1 MATQRLDLPISGMH
15 CAGCAGRIENALQ
28 GLAGVQQAQ
37 VNFATEKATVY
48 FDPAALDRPAVSR
61 AIEAVGYTVP
71 DADPDDPLDHERL
84 ARTAEIRDLSRKFIV
99 SLALGLPVMLGSM
112 PALFP
117 WTPAWLQQPY
127 VLLALATPVQ
137 VWVGWPFYQGTWAA
151 LKQKSA
157 DMSTLIALGTS
168 AAYLYSAA
176 VTFLPGAFS
185 HLGVGTH
192 VYFDTAVMIL
202 ALIVLGRLLEARAR
216 GQTSEAIRKLMGL
229 QARTARVW
237 RDGETVD
244 IPVQDVAIGDLV
256 LVRPGEK
263 VPVDGAITEGHSTLD
278 ESMLTGESLPLDKAA
293 GDSVFGATLNKTGSF
308 TMRATRVGRDTVL
321 AQIVRLVE
329 EAQGSKAPIQ
339 RLADKVAAVF
349 VPAVMG
355 VALLTFAAWLLWGP
369 APAIAF
375 ALLNFVAVLIIACP
389 CALGLA
395 TPTAIRVGTGKGAEL
410 GILFKSSPALETAHK
425 LQAVVLDKTGTL
437 TQGQPSVTDVAVHN
451 GFTETEVLR
460 LAASAEQA
468 SEHPVAQ
475 AIVAAARAAAVP
487 PSPGS
492 RRSSEMPPAPGGV
505 VPEIPLPLGGVR
517 GGLDLEAA
525 HDAEALPGQG
535 MSATVGAQAVLI
547 GNHALMQHAGIPLG
561 KLDEIAERLA
571 GDGKTP
577 VFVALDRRAAGVIAV
592 ADTLKP
598 HARDAVAA
606 LRELGLEVLMLTGDH
621 RRSAEAVAR
630 QLGIDAVLAEVMP
643 DQKAAQVKR
652 LQAQGKRVAVV
663 GDGINDAPALA
674 QADVGIAIGS
684 GTDVALAAADVT
696 LVSGDVRG
704 VAVAMQL
711 SRRTLR
717 TIRQNLFWAFIYNL
731 LGIPV
736 AAGVLYPVFGVLL
749 NPAFAAAA
757 MALSS
762 VSVVCNSLRLRRF
775 RLG

>member
-1 MATQRLDLPISGMH
+1 MATQRLDVPISGMH
-15 CAGCAGRIENALQ
+15 CAGCAGRIEKALQ
-28 GLAGVQQAQ
+28 ELAGVQQAQ

-48 FDPAALDRPAVSR
+48 YDPEALNRHAISR
-61 AIEAVGYTVP
+61 KIEAVGYAVP
-71 DADPDDPLDHERL
+71 DADPDDPVDHERL
-84 ARTAEIRDLSRKFIV
+84 ARTAEIRDLSRKFVV
-99 SLALGLPVMLGSM
+99 SLALSLPVMLGSM

-117 WTPAWLQQPY
+117 WTPDWLQQPY
-127 VLLALATPVQ
+127 VLLVLATPVQ
-137 VWVGWPFYQGTWAA
+137 FWVGWPFYQGTWAA

-176 VTFLPGAFS
+176 VAFLPQAFIG
-185 HLGVGTH
+185 LGVGTH

-202 ALIVLGRLLEARAR
+202 TLIILGRLLEARAR

-237 RDGETVD
+237 RGGETVD
-244 IPVQDVAIGDLV
+244 IPVREVVIDDLV

-263 VPVDGAITEGHSTLD
+263 VPVDGVITEGHSTLD

-293 GDSVFGATLNKTGSF
+293 GDPVFGATLNRTGGF
-308 TMRATRVGRDTVL
+308 TLRATRVGRDTVL

-339 RLADKVAAVF
+339 RLADEVARVF
-349 VPAVMG
+349 VPAVVG

-369 APAIAF
+369 RPALAF

-425 LQAVVLDKTGTL
+425 LQTVVFDKTGTL
-437 TQGQPSVTDVAVHN
+437 TQGQPSVTDIAAHN
-451 GFTETEVLR
+451 GFAESEVLR

-475 AIVAAARAAAVP
+475 AMLAAARAD
-487 PSPGS
+487 
-492 RRSSEMPPAPGGV
+492 
-505 VPEIPLPLGGVR
+505 
-517 GGLDLEAA
+517 GLELEAA
-525 HDAEALPGQG
+525 RDAEALPGQG
-535 MSATVGAQAVLI
+535 MSAQVGAQSVLI
-547 GNHALMQHAGIPLG
+547 GNHALMQQAGVSMG

-577 VFVALDRRAAGVIAV
+577 VFVALDRRAAGIIAI
-592 ADTLKP
+592 ADTLKS
-598 HARDAVAA
+598 HAREAVDA
-606 LRELGLEVLMLTGDH
+606 LRRLDLEVLMLTGDH
-621 RRSAEAVAR
+621 RRSAQTVAR
-630 QLGIDAVLAEVMP
+630 QLGIDTVLAEVMP
-643 DQKAAQVKR
+643 DQKAAQVKQ

-704 VAVAMQL
+704 VATAMQL
-711 SRRTLR
+711 SRRTMR

-731 LGIPV
+731 LGVPV

-749 NPAFAAAA
+749 NPALAAAA

-775 RLG
+775 RPGGRASFLPGESNVHGNVPLSDQGEADRL

>member
-1 MATQRLDLPISGMH
+1 MATQRLDLPIGGMH
-15 CAGCAGRIENALQ
+15 CAGCAGRIEKALQ
-28 GLAGVQQAQ
+28 ELAGVQQAQ
-37 VNFATEKATVY
+37 VNLATEKATVH
-48 FDPAALDRPAVSR
+48 FDPAALDRPAVTR
-61 AIEAVGYTVP
+61 RIEAVGYSVP
-71 DADPDDPLDHERL
+71 DADPDDPIDPERL
-84 ARTAEIRDLSRKFIV
+84 ARTAEIRDLSRK
-99 SLALGLPVMLGSM
+99 LAVGLAFGLPVMLGSM

-117 WTPAWLQQPY
+117 WTPDWLRQPY

-137 VWVGWPFYQGTWAA
+137 FWVGWPFYQGAWAA

-176 VTFLPGAFS
+176 VAFLPQAFS
-185 HLGVGTH
+185 RLGVGTH

-244 IPVQDVAIGDLV
+244 IPVQDVMVDDFV

-263 VPVDGAITEGHSTLD
+263 VPVDGVITEGHSTLD

-293 GDSVFGATLNKTGSF
+293 GDPVFGATLNKTGGF
-308 TMRATRVGRDTVL
+308 TMRAMRVGRDTAL

-339 RLADKVAAVF
+339 RLADEVARVF
-349 VPAVMG
+349 VPVVIG
-355 VALLTFAAWLLWGP
+355 VALLTFAAWLSWGP
-369 APAIAF
+369 SPAIVF
-375 ALLNFVAVLIIACP
+375 ALLNSVAVLIIACP

-395 TPTAIRVGTGKGAEL
+395 TPTAIRVGTGKGAEH

-425 LQAVVLDKTGTL
+425 LQAVVFDKTGTL
-437 TQGQPSVTDVAVHN
+437 TQGQPGVTDIVTHN
-451 GFTETEVLR
+451 GFTESEVLR

-475 AIVAAARAAAVP
+475 AIVAAARADDLV
-487 PSPGS
+487 
-492 RRSSEMPPAPGGV
+492 
-505 VPEIPLPLGGVR
+505 
-517 GGLDLEAA
+517 LEAA
-525 HDAEALPGQG
+525 RDAEALPGQG
-535 MSATVGAQAVLI
+535 MSAGVGAQSVLI
-547 GNHALMQHAGIPLG
+547 GNHALMQRASIPLS
-561 KLDEIAERLA
+561 KLEEIADRLA

-577 VFVALDRRAAGVIAV
+577 VFVALDQRAAGVIAV

-598 HARDAVAA
+598 HARVAVAV
-606 LRELGLEVLMLTGDH
+606 LRQLGLEVLMLTGDH
-621 RRSAEAVAR
+621 RRSAQAVAR

-643 DQKAAQVKR
+643 DQKAAQVEQ

-684 GTDVALAAADVT
+684 GADVALATADVT
-696 LVSGDVRG
+696 LITGDVRG
-704 VAVAMQL
+704 VATAMQL
-711 SRRTLR
+711 SRRTMR

-736 AAGVLYPVFGVLL
+736 AAGVLYPMFGVSL
-749 NPAFAAAA
+749 NPALAAAA

-775 RLG
+775 RPGVGV

>member
-1 MATQRLDLPISGMH
+1 MATQRLGLPIGGMH
-15 CAGCAGRIENALQ
+15 CAGCAGRIEKALQ

-37 VNFATEKATVY
+37 VNFATEKATVH
-48 FDPAALDRPAVSR
+48 FDPAALDGHAISR
-61 AIEAVGYTVP
+61 KVEEVGYTVS
-71 DADPDDPLDHERL
+71 DADLDNPIDPERL
-84 ARTAEIRDLSRKFIV
+84 ARTAEIRDLSRKLIV
-99 SLALGLPVMLGSM
+99 SLVLGLPVMLGSM
-112 PALFP
+112 PALSP
-117 WTPAWLQQPY
+117 WTPDWLRQPY
-127 VLLALATPVQ
+127 VLLALTTPVQ
-137 VWVGWPFYQGTWAA
+137 FWVGWPFYQGTWAA

-176 VTFLPGAFS
+176 VTFLPQAFS
-185 HLGVGTH
+185 RLGIGTH

-202 ALIVLGRLLEARAR
+202 ALVILGRLLEARAR

-237 RDGETVD
+237 RHGETVD
-244 IPVQDVAIGDLV
+244 IPVQDVAVDDLV

-263 VPVDGAITEGHSTLD
+263 VPVDGVITEGHSALD
-278 ESMLTGESLPLDKAA
+278 ESMLTGESLPLDKTP

-321 AQIVRLVE
+321 AQIVQLVE

-339 RLADKVAAVF
+339 RLADAVARVF

-355 VALLTFAAWLLWGP
+355 AALLTFAAWLLWGP
-369 APAIAF
+369 TPTVAF
-375 ALLNFVAVLIIACP
+375 ALLNFIAVLIIACP

-437 TQGQPSVTDVAVHN
+437 TQGRPGVTDIVTHN
-451 GFTETEVLR
+451 GFTESEVLR

-475 AIVAAARAAAVP
+475 AVVAAARADD
-487 PSPGS
+487 
-492 RRSSEMPPAPGGV
+492 
-505 VPEIPLPLGGVR
+505 
-517 GGLDLEAA
+517 LDLETVRDAA
-525 HDAEALPGQG
+525 ALPGQG
-535 MSATVGAQAVLI
+535 MSAKVGTQSVLI
-547 GNHALMQHAGIPLG
+547 GNHALMQRANIPLG
-561 KLDEIAERLA
+561 KLQEIADRLA
-571 GDGKTP
+571 DDGKTP
-577 VFVALDRRAAGVIAV
+577 VFVALDHCAAGIIAV

-606 LRELGLEVLMLTGDH
+606 LRQLGLEVLMLTGDH
-621 RRSAEAVAR
+621 RRSAQAVAR
-630 QLGIDAVLAEVMP
+630 QLGIEAVLAEVMP
-643 DQKAAQVKR
+643 DQKAAQVKQ
-652 LQAQGKRVAVV
+652 LQAQGKRVAMV

-696 LVSGDVRG
+696 LITGDVRG
-704 VAVAMQL
+704 VATAMQL
-711 SRRTLR
+711 SRHTMR

-731 LGIPV
+731 LGIPI
-736 AAGVLYPVFGVLL
+736 AAGVLYPFFGVLL

-775 RLG
+775 RPGGRRQRVHSQDQKNWTSTRSQG

>member
-1 MATQRLDLPISGMH
+1 MH
-15 CAGCAGRIENALQ
+15 CAGCAGRIEKALQ

-37 VNFATEKATVY
+37 VNFATAKATIH
-48 FDPAALDRPAVSR
+48 FDPADLNRQAISR
-61 AIEAVGYTVP
+61 EIEDVGYTVP
-71 DADPDDPLDHERL
+71 EADPDEPIDHERL
-84 ARTAEIRDLSRKFIV
+84 ARTAEIRDLSRKLIV
-99 SLALGLPVMLGSM
+99 SLAIGLSVMLGSM

-117 WTPAWLQQPY
+117 WTPGWLRQPG

-137 VWVGWPFYQGTWAA
+137 FWVGWSFYQGTWAA
-151 LKQKSA
+151 LRQKST

-176 VTFLPGAFS
+176 VTFLPQVFAR
-185 HLGVGTH
+185 LGVGTH

-202 ALIVLGRLLEARAR
+202 TLIILGRLLEARAR

-237 RDGETVD
+237 RGGETVD
-244 IPVQDVAIGDLV
+244 IPVRDVTVGDLV

-263 VPVDGAITEGHSTLD
+263 VPVDGVVAEGHSTLD

-293 GDSVFGATLNKTGSF
+293 GDPVFGATLNKAGSF
-308 TMRATRVGRDTVL
+308 TMRATRVGRNTVL

-339 RLADKVAAVF
+339 RLADQVAGIF
-349 VPAVMG
+349 VPVVIG

-369 APAIAF
+369 TPAIAF
-375 ALLNFVAVLIIACP
+375 ALLNFVAVLIVACP

-395 TPTAIRVGTGKGAEL
+395 TPTAIRVGTGKGAEH

-425 LQAVVLDKTGTL
+425 LQAVILDKTGTL
-437 TQGQPSVTDVAVHN
+437 TQGRPGVTDVVTHN
-451 GFTETEVLR
+451 GFTESEVLR
-460 LAASAEQA
+460 LAASTEQA

-475 AIVAAARAAAVP
+475 AIVAAARATEVP
-487 PSPGS
+487 
-492 RRSSEMPPAPGGV
+492 RPP
-505 VPEIPLPLGGVR
+505 GGVR
-517 GGLDLEAA
+517 GGLELEAA
-525 HDAEALPGQG
+525 RDVETLPGQG
-535 MSATVGAQAVLI
+535 VSAVVGAHSVLL
-547 GNHALMQHAGIPLG
+547 GNHALMQRAGISLG
-561 KLDEIAERLA
+561 KLEEIADRLA

-577 VFVALDRRAAGVIAV
+577 VFVALDRHAAGVIAV

-598 HARDAVAA
+598 HAREAVVA
-606 LRELGLEVLMLTGDH
+606 LQRLGLEVLVLTGDH
-621 RRSAEAVAR
+621 HLSVQAVAR
-630 QLGIDAVLAEVMP
+630 QLGIDTVLAEVMP
-643 DQKAAQVKR
+643 DQKAAQVKQ
-652 LQAQGKRVAVV
+652 LQAQGKCVAMV

-684 GTDVALAAADVT
+684 GTDVAMAAADVT
-696 LVSGDVRG
+696 LITGDVRSIAT
-704 VAVAMQL
+704 VMQL
-711 SRRTLR
+711 SRRTMR

-736 AAGVLYPVFGVLL
+736 AAGVLYPVFGVSL
-749 NPAFAAAA
+749 NPALAAAA

-775 RLG
+775 RPEWQLAHLQGG

>member
-1 MATQRLDLPISGMH
+1 MATQRLDIPIRGMH
-15 CAGCAGRIENALQ
+15 CAACAGRIEHALLE
-28 GLAGVQQAQ
+28 LAGMQQAQ
-37 VNFATEKATVY
+37 VNFATEKATVH
-48 FDPAALDRPAVSR
+48 FDPAALDRPAISR
-61 AIEAVGYTVP
+61 KIEAVGYGVP
-71 DADPDDPLDHERL
+71 DTDADDPLDPERL
-84 ARTAEIRDLSRKFIV
+84 ARTAEIRDLNRKFIV

-112 PALFP
+112 PTLFP
-117 WTPAWLQQPY
+117 WVPTWLREPY
-127 VLLALATPVQ
+127 LLLALATPVQ
-137 VWVGWPFYQGTWAA
+137 FWVGWPFYQGTWTA

-157 DMSTLIALGTS
+157 DMSSLIALGTT

-185 HLGVGTH
+185 RLGVGTH

-216 GQTSEAIRKLMGL
+216 GQTSEAIRRLMGL

-244 IPVQDVAIGDLV
+244 IPLRDVAIGDLV

-278 ESMLTGESLPLDKAA
+278 ESMLTGESLPVDRTA
-293 GDSVFGATLNKTGSF
+293 GDSVFGATLNKNGSF

-349 VPAVMG
+349 VPAVIG
-355 VALLTFAAWLLWGP
+355 VSLLTFAAWLMWGP
-369 APAIAF
+369 APAVVF

-437 TQGQPSVTDVAVHN
+437 TQGQPSVTDVAAHN
-451 GFTETEVLR
+451 GFTEAEVLR

-475 AIVAAARAAAVP
+475 AVVAAARADNL
-487 PSPGS
+487 
-492 RRSSEMPPAPGGV
+492 E
-505 VPEIPLPLGGVR
+505 
-517 GGLDLEAA
+517 LEAA
-525 HDAEALPGQG
+525 RNAEALPGQG
-535 MSATVGAQAVLI
+535 MAATVGTAAVRV
-547 GNHALMQHAGIPLG
+547 GNYAFMQRADVPLG

-577 VFVALDRRAAGVIAV
+577 VFVAQDRRAAGVIAV

-598 HARDAVAA
+598 HAREAVAA
-606 LRELGLEVLMLTGDH
+606 LRELGLEVLMLTGDR

-630 QLGIDAVLAEVMP
+630 QLGVDTVLAEVMP

-652 LQAQGKRVAVV
+652 LQTQGKRVAVV

-711 SRRTLR
+711 SRRTMR

-736 AAGVLYPVFGVLL
+736 AAGVLYPVFGVSL

-762 VSVVCNSLRLRRF
+762 VSVVCNSLRLRHF
-775 RLG
+775 RTGQTE

>member
-1 MATQRLDLPISGMH
+1 MATQRLDVPISGMH

-37 VNFATEKATVY
+37 VNFATEKATVH
-48 FDPAALDRPAVSR
+48 FDPAALDRHAVSR

-117 WTPAWLQQPY
+117 WTPAWLQQSY

-137 VWVGWPFYQGTWAA
+137 FWVGWPFYQGTWAA

-176 VTFLPGAFS
+176 VTFLPGVFS
-185 HLGVGTH
+185 RLGVGTH

-293 GDSVFGATLNKTGSF
+293 GDPVFGATLNKTGSF

-339 RLADKVAAVF
+339 RLADQVAAVF
-349 VPAVMG
+349 VPAVLG

-369 APAIAF
+369 TPAIAF

-437 TQGQPSVTDVAVHN
+437 TQGQPSVTDVAAHN
-451 GFTETEVLR
+451 GFTESEVLR

-475 AIVAAARAAAVP
+475 AIVAAART
-487 PSPGS
+487 
-492 RRSSEMPPAPGGV
+492 
-505 VPEIPLPLGGVR
+505 PEIPLPLGGVR
-517 GGLDLEAA
+517 GGLELEAA

-547 GNHALMQHAGIPLG
+547 GNHALMQHAGVTLG

-621 RRSAEAVAR
+621 RRSAQAVAR

-643 DQKAAQVKR
+643 DQKAAQVKQ

-674 QADVGIAIGS
+674 QADVGIAIGT

-731 LGIPV
+731 LGIPI
-736 AAGVLYPVFGVLL
+736 AAGILYPIFGVLL

-775 RLG
+775 WPEW

>member
-15 CAGCAGRIENALQ
+15 CAVCAGRIENALQ
-28 GLAGVQQAQ
+28 SLDGVQQAQ
-37 VNFATEKATVY
+37 VNFGTEKATVH
-48 FDPAALDRPAVSR
+48 FDPLSLDRPAISR
-61 AIEAVGYTVP
+61 KIEEAGYTVA
-71 DADPDDPLDHERL
+71 DADPDDPIDHERL
-84 ARTAEIRDLSRKFIV
+84 ARTAEIRDLSRKLAV
-99 SLALGLPVMLGSM
+99 SLALSLPVMLGSM
-112 PALFP
+112 PAVFP
-117 WTPAWLQQPY
+117 WTPDWLRQPL
-127 VLLALATPVQ
+127 VLLILTTPVQ
-137 VWVGWPFYQGTWAA
+137 FWVGWSFYQGTWAA

-176 VTFLPGAFS
+176 VTFLPQAFS
-185 HLGVGTH
+185 RLGVGTH

-202 ALIVLGRLLEARAR
+202 TLIILGRLLEARAR

-237 RDGETVD
+237 RGGETVD
-244 IPVQDVAIGDLV
+244 VPVADVTIGDLV

-263 VPVDGAITEGHSTLD
+263 VPVDGDITEGRPTLD
-278 ESMLTGESLPLDKAA
+278 ESMLTGESLPLDKSA
-293 GDSVFGATLNKTGSF
+293 GDAVFGATLNKTGSF

-321 AQIVRLVE
+321 AHIVRLVE

-339 RLADKVAAVF
+339 RLADEVARIF
-349 VPAVMG
+349 VPAVLG
-355 VALLTFAAWLLWGP
+355 VALLTFAVWLLWGP
-369 APAIAF
+369 SPAIAF

-395 TPTAIRVGTGKGAEL
+395 TPTAIRVGTGKGAEH

-437 TQGQPSVTDVAVHN
+437 TQGQPSVTDVITHN
-451 GFTETEVLR
+451 GFTESEVLR
-460 LAASAEQA
+460 LAASTEQA

-475 AIVAAARAAAVP
+475 AIVAAART
-487 PSPGS
+487 
-492 RRSSEMPPAPGGV
+492 E
-505 VPEIPLPLGGVR
+505 
-517 GGLDLEAA
+517 GLVLEAA
-525 HDAEALPGQG
+525 RDAEALPGRG
-535 MSATVGAQAVLI
+535 MSAAVGAQSVRI
-547 GNHALMQHAGIPLG
+547 GNHALMQQADIQLG
-561 KLDEIAERLA
+561 KLEEIAESLA

-598 HARDAVAA
+598 YAREAVTA
-606 LRELGLEVLMLTGDH
+606 LRQLGLEVLMLTGDH
-621 RRSAEAVAR
+621 RRSAQAVAR
-630 QLGIDAVLAEVMP
+630 QLGIDTVLAEVMP
-643 DQKAAQVKR
+643 DEKAAQVKQ
-652 LQAQGKRVAVV
+652 LQAQGKRVAMV

-696 LVSGDVRG
+696 LITGDVRG
-704 VAVAMQL
+704 VATAMQL
-711 SRRTLR
+711 SRRTMR
-717 TIRQNLFWAFIYNL
+717 TIKQNLFWAFIYNL
-731 LGIPV
+731 LGIPI

-775 RLG
+775 QPEL

>member
-37 VNFATEKATVY
+37 VNFATEKATVH
-48 FDPAALDRPAVSR
+48 FDPAALDRHAVSR

-117 WTPAWLQQPY
+117 WTPAWLQQSY

-137 VWVGWPFYQGTWAA
+137 FWVGWPFYQGTWAA

-176 VTFLPGAFS
+176 VTFLPGVFS
-185 HLGVGTH
+185 RLGVGTH

-293 GDSVFGATLNKTGSF
+293 GDPVFGATLNKTGSF

-339 RLADKVAAVF
+339 RLADQVAAVF
-349 VPAVMG
+349 VPAVLG

-369 APAIAF
+369 TPAIAF

-437 TQGQPSVTDVAVHN
+437 TQGQPSVTDVAAHN
-451 GFTETEVLR
+451 GFTESEVLR

-475 AIVAAARAAAVP
+475 AIVAAART
-487 PSPGS
+487 
-492 RRSSEMPPAPGGV
+492 
-505 VPEIPLPLGGVR
+505 PEIPLPLGGVR
-517 GGLDLEAA
+517 GGLELEAA

-547 GNHALMQHAGIPLG
+547 GNHALMQHAGVTLG

-621 RRSAEAVAR
+621 RRSAQAVAR

-643 DQKAAQVKR
+643 DQKAAQVKQ

-674 QADVGIAIGS
+674 QADVGIAIGT

-731 LGIPV
+731 MGIPI

-775 RLG
+775 RPG

>member
-1 MATQRLDLPISGMH
+1 MPGTARPLAREGFGMATQRLDLPISGMH
-15 CAGCAGRIENALQ
+15 CAGCAGRIEKALQ
-28 GLAGVQQAQ
+28 DLAGVQQAQ
-37 VNFATEKATVY
+37 VNFATEKATVH
-48 FDPAALDRPAVSR
+48 FDPLALDRPAISR
-61 AIEAVGYTVP
+61 KIEDVGYTVP
-71 DADPDDPLDHERL
+71 DIDPDDPIDHERL
-84 ARTAEIRDLSRKFIV
+84 ARTAELRDLSRKLAV
-99 SLALGLPVMLGSM
+99 SLALSLPVMLGSM

-117 WTPAWLQQPY
+117 WTPDWLRQPV
-127 VLLALATPVQ
+127 VLLALTTPVQ
-137 VWVGWPFYQGTWAA
+137 FWVGWPFYQGTWAA

-176 VTFLPGAFS
+176 VTFLPQAFS
-185 HLGVGTH
+185 RLGVGTH

-202 ALIVLGRLLEARAR
+202 TLIIVGRLLEARAR

-237 RDGETVD
+237 RGGETVD
-244 IPVQDVAIGDLV
+244 IPVADVTIGDLV

-263 VPVDGAITEGHSTLD
+263 VPVDGDIAEGRPTLD
-278 ESMLTGESLPLDKAA
+278 ESMLTGESLPLDKSA

-308 TMRATRVGRDTVL
+308 TLRATRVGRDTVL

-339 RLADKVAAVF
+339 RLADEVARIF
-349 VPAVMG
+349 VPAVLG
-355 VALLTFAAWLLWGP
+355 AALLTFVAWLLWGP
-369 APAIAF
+369 SPAIAF

-395 TPTAIRVGTGKGAEL
+395 TPTAIRVGTGKGAEH

-437 TQGQPSVTDVAVHN
+437 TLGQPSVTDIVTHN
-451 GFTETEVLR
+451 GFTESEVLR
-460 LAASAEQA
+460 LAASTEQA

-475 AIVAAARAAAVP
+475 AIVEAARA
-487 PSPGS
+487 
-492 RRSSEMPPAPGGV
+492 E
-505 VPEIPLPLGGVR
+505 
-517 GGLDLEAA
+517 GLVLEAA
-525 HDAEALPGQG
+525 RDAETQPGRG
-535 MSATVGAQAVLI
+535 MSAVVGTKSVLI
-547 GNHALMQHAGIPLG
+547 GNHALMQQANIPLG
-561 KLDEIAERLA
+561 KLEEIAERLA

-577 VFVALDRRAAGVIAV
+577 VFVTLDRRAAGVIAV

-598 HARDAVAA
+598 HAREAVAA
-606 LRELGLEVLMLTGDH
+606 LHQLGLQVLMLTGDH
-621 RRSAEAVAR
+621 RRSAQAVAR
-630 QLGIDAVLAEVMP
+630 QLGIDTVLAEVMP
-643 DQKAAQVKR
+643 DQKAAQVQH
-652 LQAQGKRVAVV
+652 LQAQGKRVAMV

-696 LVSGDVRG
+696 LITGDVRG
-704 VAVAMQL
+704 VATAMQL
-711 SRRTLR
+711 SRRTMR

-731 LGIPV
+731 LGIPI
-736 AAGVLYPVFGVLL
+736 AAGVLYPVFGVSL
-749 NPAFAAAA
+749 NPALAAAA

-775 RLG
+775 RPEW

>member
-1 MATQRLDLPISGMH
+1 MATQRLDVPISGMH

-37 VNFATEKATVY
+37 VNFATEKATVH
-48 FDPAALDRPAVSR
+48 FDPAALDRHAVSR

-127 VLLALATPVQ
+127 LLLALATPVQ

-176 VTFLPGAFS
+176 VTLLPGVFS
-185 HLGVGTH
+185 RLGVGTH

-293 GDSVFGATLNKTGSF
+293 GDPVFGATLNKTGSF

-339 RLADKVAAVF
+339 RLADQVAAIF

-369 APAIAF
+369 TPAIAF

-425 LQAVVLDKTGTL
+425 IQAVVLDKTGTL
-437 TQGQPSVTDVAVHN
+437 TQGQPSVTDVVTHN
-451 GFTETEVLR
+451 GFTESEVLR

-475 AIVAAARAAAVP
+475 AIVAAARA
-487 PSPGS
+487 
-492 RRSSEMPPAPGGV
+492 
-505 VPEIPLPLGGVR
+505 PEIPLPLGGVR

-525 HDAEALPGQG
+525 HDAQALPGQG

-571 GDGKTP
+571 GGGKTP

-598 HARDAVAA
+598 HARDAVGA

-621 RRSAEAVAR
+621 RRSAQAVAR

-643 DQKAAQVKR
+643 DQKAAQVKQ

-674 QADVGIAIGS
+674 QADVGVAIGS

-711 SRRTLR
+711 SRRTMR

-731 LGIPV
+731 MGIPI

-775 RLG
+775 RPGG

>member
-1 MATQRLDLPISGMH
+1 MATQRMDIPITGMH
-15 CAGCAGRIENALQ
+15 CAACAGRIENALLEL
-28 GLAGVQQAQ
+28 GGVQQAQ
-37 VNFATEKATVY
+37 VNFATEKATVH
-48 FDPAALDRPAVSR
+48 FDPATLDRPAISR
-61 AIEAVGYTVP
+61 KVEAIGYGVP
-71 DADPDDPLDHERL
+71 DSDPDDPLDHERL

-117 WTPAWLQQPY
+117 WLPAWLQQPH

-137 VWVGWPFYQGTWAA
+137 FWVGWPFYLGTWAA

-176 VTFLPGAFS
+176 VAFLPGAFS
-185 HLGVGTH
+185 RLGVGTH

-263 VPVDGAITEGHSTLD
+263 VPVDGAIAEGHSTLD
-278 ESMLTGESLPLDKAA
+278 ESMLTGESLPVDRAA

-339 RLADKVAAVF
+339 RLADQVAAVF
-349 VPAVMG
+349 VPAVIG
-355 VALLTFAAWLLWGP
+355 VSLLTFAVWLLWGP
-369 APAIAF
+369 APAIVF

-410 GILFKSSPALETAHK
+410 GILFKSSPALESAHK
-425 LQAVVLDKTGTL
+425 LQAVILDKTGTL

-460 LAASAEQA
+460 LAASAEQV

-475 AIVAAARAAAVP
+475 AVVAAARA
-487 PSPGS
+487 GD
-492 RRSSEMPPAPGGV
+492 
-505 VPEIPLPLGGVR
+505 LQ
-517 GGLDLEAA
+517 LEAA
-525 HDAEALPGQG
+525 RNAEALPGQG
-535 MSATVGAQAVLI
+535 MAATVGAAAVRV
-547 GNHALMQHAGIPLG
+547 GNHAFMRRADIPLG
-561 KLDEIAERLA
+561 KLEEIAERLA

-598 HARDAVAA
+598 HAQEAVAA

-621 RRSAEAVAR
+621 RRSAQAVAR

-652 LQAQGKRVAVV
+652 LQEQGKRVAVV

-711 SRRTLR
+711 SRRTMR

-775 RLG
+775 RPGETA

>member
-1 MATQRLDLPISGMH
+1 MATQRLDLPIGGMH
-15 CAGCAGRIENALQ
+15 CAACAGRIEKALQ
-28 GLAGVQQAQ
+28 ELAGVQQAQ
-37 VNFATEKATVY
+37 VNLATEKATVH
-48 FDPAALDRPAVSR
+48 FDPAVLDRPAVTR
-61 AIEAVGYTVP
+61 RIEAVGYSVP
-71 DADPDDPLDHERL
+71 DADPNDPIDPERL
-84 ARTAEIRDLSRKFIV
+84 ARTAEIRDLGRK
-99 SLALGLPVMLGSM
+99 LAVGLGFGLPVMLGSM

-117 WTPAWLQQPY
+117 WTPDWLRPPY

-137 VWVGWPFYQGTWAA
+137 FWVGWPFYQGAWAA

-176 VTFLPGAFS
+176 VAFLPQAFS
-185 HLGVGTH
+185 RLGVGTH

-244 IPVQDVAIGDLV
+244 IPVQDVMVDDFV

-263 VPVDGAITEGHSTLD
+263 VPVDGVITEGHSTLD

-293 GDSVFGATLNKTGSF
+293 GDPVFGATLNRTGGF
-308 TMRATRVGRDTVL
+308 TMRAMRVGRDTAL

-339 RLADKVAAVF
+339 RLADEVARVF
-349 VPAVMG
+349 VPVVIG
-355 VALLTFAAWLLWGP
+355 VALLTFAVWLSWGP
-369 APAIAF
+369 SPAIVF
-375 ALLNFVAVLIIACP
+375 ALLNSVAVLIIACP

-395 TPTAIRVGTGKGAEL
+395 TPTAIRVGTGKGAEH

-425 LQAVVLDKTGTL
+425 LQAVVFDKTGTL
-437 TQGQPSVTDVAVHN
+437 TQGQPGVTDIVTHN
-451 GFTETEVLR
+451 GFTESEVLR

-475 AIVAAARAAAVP
+475 AIVAAARADDLV
-487 PSPGS
+487 
-492 RRSSEMPPAPGGV
+492 
-505 VPEIPLPLGGVR
+505 
-517 GGLDLEAA
+517 LEAA
-525 HDAEALPGQG
+525 RDAEALPGQG
-535 MSATVGAQAVLI
+535 MSAGVGAQTVLI
-547 GNHALMQHAGIPLG
+547 GNHALMQRASIPLG
-561 KLDEIAERLA
+561 KLKEIAGRLA

-577 VFVALDRRAAGVIAV
+577 VFVALDQRAAGVIAV

-598 HARDAVAA
+598 HARVAIAV
-606 LRELGLEVLMLTGDH
+606 LRQLGLEVLMLTGDH
-621 RRSAEAVAR
+621 RRSAQAVAR

-643 DQKAAQVKR
+643 DQKAAQVKQ

-684 GTDVALAAADVT
+684 GADVALATADVT
-696 LVSGDVRG
+696 LITGDVRG
-704 VAVAMQL
+704 VATAMQL
-711 SRRTLR
+711 SRRTMR

-736 AAGVLYPVFGVLL
+736 AAGVLYPMFGVSL
-749 NPAFAAAA
+749 NPALAAAA

-775 RLG
+775 RPGVGV

>member
-15 CAGCAGRIENALQ
+15 CAGCAGRIEGALQ

-37 VNFATEKATVY
+37 VNFATEKATVH
-48 FDPAALDRPAVSR
+48 FDPAALDRHAISR
-61 AIEAVGYTVP
+61 KIEEVGYSVP
-71 DADPDDPLDHERL
+71 DADPDDHVDHERL
-84 ARTAEIRDLSRKFIV
+84 ARSAEIRDLGRKLIV
-99 SLALGLPVMLGSM
+99 SLALGLPVMIGSM

-117 WTPAWLQQPY
+117 WSPAWLRQPF

-137 VWVGWPFYQGTWAA
+137 FWVGWSFYQGTWAA

-176 VTFLPGAFS
+176 VALRPQAFS
-185 HLGVGTH
+185 SLGVGTH

-202 ALIVLGRLLEARAR
+202 ALIILGRLLEARAR

-237 RDGETVD
+237 RGRETVD
-244 IPVQDVAIGDLV
+244 IPVRDVAAGDLV

-263 VPVDGAITEGHSTLD
+263 VPVDGIITEGHSTVD
-278 ESMLTGESLPLDKAA
+278 ESMLTGESLPLDKIV
-293 GDSVFGATLNKTGSF
+293 GDSVFGATLNRTGSF

-339 RLADKVAAVF
+339 RLADRVARVF
-349 VPAVMG
+349 VPAVLG
-355 VALLTFAAWLLWGP
+355 IALLTFAAWLWWGP

-410 GILFKSSPALETAHK
+410 GILFRSSPALETAHK

-437 TQGQPSVTDVAVHN
+437 TQGQPSVTDVATHN
-451 GFTETEVLR
+451 GFAEAEVLR
-460 LAASAEQA
+460 LAASTEQA

-475 AIVAAARAAAVP
+475 AIVAAARADD
-487 PSPGS
+487 
-492 RRSSEMPPAPGGV
+492 
-505 VPEIPLPLGGVR
+505 
-517 GGLDLEAA
+517 LDLEAA
-525 HDAEALPGQG
+525 HDARALPGQG
-535 MSATVGAQAVLI
+535 MSAVVGAQSVLI
-547 GNHALMQHAGIPLG
+547 GNYALMQHADVSLG
-561 KLDEIAERLA
+561 KLDEIADRLA

-577 VFVALDRRAAGVIAV
+577 VFVALNRRAAGVIAV
-592 ADTLKP
+592 ADILKP
-598 HARDAVAA
+598 HAREAVAA
-606 LRELGLEVLMLTGDH
+606 LRQLGLEVLMLTGDH
-621 RRSAEAVAR
+621 RRSARAVAR

-674 QADVGIAIGS
+674 QADVGIAIGT
-684 GTDVALAAADVT
+684 GTDIALAAADVT
-696 LVSGDVRG
+696 LITGDVRG
-704 VAVAMQL
+704 VAIAMQL
-711 SRRTLR
+711 SRRTMR
-717 TIRQNLFWAFIYNL
+717 TIRYNLFWAFIYNL

-749 NPAFAAAA
+749 NPALAAAA

-775 RLG
+775 QPGR

>member
-1 MATQRLDLPISGMH
+1 
-15 CAGCAGRIENALQ
+15 
-28 GLAGVQQAQ
+28 
-37 VNFATEKATVY
+37 
-48 FDPAALDRPAVSR
+48 
-61 AIEAVGYTVP
+61 
-71 DADPDDPLDHERL
+71 
-84 ARTAEIRDLSRKFIV
+84 
-99 SLALGLPVMLGSM
+99 M
-112 PALFP
+112 P
-117 WTPAWLQQPY
+117 
-127 VLLALATPVQ
+127 
-137 VWVGWPFYQGTWAA
+137 
-151 LKQKSA
+151 
-157 DMSTLIALGTS
+157 
-168 AAYLYSAA
+168 
-176 VTFLPGAFS
+176 
-185 HLGVGTH
+185 
-192 VYFDTAVMIL
+192 
-202 ALIVLGRLLEARAR
+202 
-216 GQTSEAIRKLMGL
+216 
-229 QARTARVW
+229 
-237 RDGETVD
+237 
-244 IPVQDVAIGDLV
+244 
-256 LVRPGEK
+256 
-263 VPVDGAITEGHSTLD
+263 
-278 ESMLTGESLPLDKAA
+278 
-293 GDSVFGATLNKTGSF
+293 VFGATLNKTGSF

-321 AQIVRLVE
+321 AQIVRLFE

-339 RLADKVAAVF
+339 RLADQVAAVF

-437 TQGQPSVTDVAVHN
+437 TQGQPSVTDVAAHN
-451 GFTETEVLR
+451 GFTESEVLR

-468 SEHPVAQ
+468 SEHPIAQ
-475 AIVAAARAAAVP
+475 AIVAAARNPEGLRPLTFDANQIAQRQDSRPLAP
-487 PSPGS
+487 PSPTRGEGKPTLCTEVKVHHTS
-492 RRSSEMPPAPGGV
+492 
-505 VPEIPLPLGGVR
+505 LGGVR

-592 ADTLKP
+592 ADTLKS

-643 DQKAAQVKR
+643 DQKAAQVKQ

-736 AAGVLYPVFGVLL
+736 AAGVLYPIFGVLL

-775 RLG
+775 RPG